1 MERYNS
7 NKVCRDKRQAAVTK
21 YIVLDNIQDFLCN
34 LGMKPHV
41 HLVEI
46 SIFSLNHV
54 IVIIDNFGRSDD
66 EMI

>member
-21 YIVLDNIQDFLCN
+21 YIVDTIQDFLCN
-34 LGMKPHV
+34 LGMKPHM

-46 SIFSLNHV
+46 KKNSLNNV
-54 IVIIDNFGRSDD
+54 IARLTIIIKDLHKAST
-66 EMI
+66 

>member
-21 YIVLDNIQDFLCN
+21 YIVDTIQDFLCN
-34 LGMKPHV
+34 LGMKPHM

-54 IVIIDNFGRSDD
+54 IVIINNFGRSDD